1 MQTME
6 RTRIAFN
13 GAEFFLAQ
21 GQDVPDLRRRIEEA
35 MRAGGGFVEFVVVG
49 NRAVSLLISAAT
61 QVAISVETVEFDGR
75 DTGDDSAPYDS
86 GDFDLL

>member
-21 GQDVPDLRRRIEEA
+21 GQDVPDLRRRIED
-35 MRAGGGFVEFVVVG
+35 
-49 NRAVSLLISAAT
+49 AVSLLISAAT

-75 DTGDDSAPYDS
+75 DTGDDTAPYDS